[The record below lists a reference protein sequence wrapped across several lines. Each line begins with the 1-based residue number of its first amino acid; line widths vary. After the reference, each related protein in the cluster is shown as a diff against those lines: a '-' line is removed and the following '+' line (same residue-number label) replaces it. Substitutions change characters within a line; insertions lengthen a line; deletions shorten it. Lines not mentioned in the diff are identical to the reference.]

1 MPRLLRL
8 ALLALLLPGAAAA
21 QVASPPS
28 NSNSWQV
35 IRPDGSERRVS
46 ANAAEV
52 TDGGGLRFVIRFGST
67 SFVVQAFA
75 PGEWS
80 CVRALA
86 LRGERGET
94 FSAPPGQGC

>member
-1 MPRLLRL
+1 MPQPLRL
-8 ALLALLLPGAAAA
+8 ALATLLLAAPVAA

-46 ANAAEV
+46 ANTAEV

-94 FSAPPGQGC
+94 FSAPPAQGC